1 MRCSSSILLRQL
13 AGVFCSVPSPLVGPV
28 AVADGPSH
36 DVSLD
41 LTPLER
47 V

>member
-1 MRCSSSILLRQL
+1 MRCSSSILLRQHR
-13 AGVFCSVPSPLVGPV
+13 GVFCSVPSPLVAP
-28 AVADGPSH
+28 VADGPSH

-41 LTPLER
+41 FAPLER

>member
-1 MRCSSSILLRQL
+1 MSCSSSILLRQL
-13 AGVFCSVPSPLVGPV
+13 GGVLCSVPSPLVGS
-28 AVADGPSH
+28 VADGPSH

-41 LTPLER
+41 FAPLEK